1 MYDSGLRDLDFAIE
15 SGSKDVLKEVQKA
28 NKPQDMI
35 KSIRNAL
42 DVGMNLSAN
51 FILGLP
57 KEGYLGVLKSYFLSM
72 RLAVAGLQEINV
84 FPFIPYPGSE
94 LFYSLCRED
103 RLKLDDSFFFK
114 LFGYADLTTAISWSD
129 HYSPRMLRFMRLFVM
144 SSFYSLMF
152 LTLPQKFFHLVRNL
166 ITGKTNAKSTKIEG
180 VLRRI
185 YLGMKTYNKS
195 TSASQ

>member
-1 MYDSGLRDLDFAIE
+1 MCDPGLRDLDFVSE

-28 NKPQDMI
+28 NKPQDMT
-35 KSIRNAL
+35 KSIRNTL
-42 DVGMNLSAN
+42 DVGMNLSAY

-57 KEGYLGVLKSYFLSM
+57 KEGYLGVLKSFFLSM
-72 RLAVAGLQEINV
+72 RLAVSGSQEINV
-84 FPFIPYPGSE
+84 FPFIPSAGSE
-94 LFYSLCRED
+94 LFYSLCREQ
-103 RLKLDDSFFFK
+103 RLRLDDSFFLT

-152 LTLPQKFFHLVRNL
+152 LTHPRKLFHLVRNL
-166 ITGKTNAKSTKIEG
+166 ITGKTNAKSTKLEG
-180 VLRRI
+180 VLCRI
-185 YLGMKTYNKS
+185 YLGMRTYNKS